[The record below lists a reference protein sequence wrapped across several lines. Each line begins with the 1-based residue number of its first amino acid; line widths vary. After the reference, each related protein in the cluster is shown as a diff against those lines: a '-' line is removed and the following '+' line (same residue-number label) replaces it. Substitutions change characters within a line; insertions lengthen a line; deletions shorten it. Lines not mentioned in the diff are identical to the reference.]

1 MVLWIDPELD
11 TADGEQSMTTSD
23 DDIWRRIEEL
33 LTDAADARINR
44 QGALNATGDRV
55 VDAIVA
61 AAETDIEHAGG
72 EEGQ

>member
-1 MVLWIDPELD
+1 
-11 TADGEQSMTTSD
+11 MTTSD
-23 DDIWRRIEEL
+23 DDIRRRIEEL

-72 EEGQ
+72 EGGQ